1 MNSLQAFLNPEKPGN
16 KEVVISNRFKE
27 NGKAVPFIIRA
38 ISQEENKKIIKNN
51 TKKAKNGEETF
62 DKQAYI
68 SELVSS
74 AVVFP
79 DLQNA
84 DLQKAYGVIGA
95 GKLLSEM
102 LLIGEYANLS
112 NEVQKISGIDTDVN
126 DEIEEAKN

>member
-1 MNSLQAFLNPEKPGN
+1 MSSLQAFLNPEKPEN

-51 TKKAKNGEETF
+51 TKKTKNGDEVF

-68 SELVSS
+68 SDLVSS

-84 DLQKAYGVIGA
+84 ELQKAYGVIGA

-112 NEVQKISGIDTDVN
+112 NEVQKLSGLDTDIN
-126 DEIEEAKN
+126 EDIDEVKN